1 MKQLV
6 MEKQFREQI
15 IPGDLEVVLGGGIEI
30 EKASLYKHNIYDD
43 GLEVIG
49 GWWELIFFIKIK
61 ASINVLVE
69 LEISRTIR
77 HRLTDTQVEEFLK
90 HELIAYADSK
100 EE

>member
-1 MKQLV
+1 MKQPR
-6 MEKQFREQI
+6 MKKFREQI

-49 GWWELIFFIKIK
+49 GWWEMIYFIRIK
-61 ASINVLVE
+61 SSINVLTKIE
-69 LEISRTIR
+69 LTRTIR
-77 HRLTDTQVEEFLK
+77 HRLTDEQVEEFLK
-90 HELIAYADSK
+90 HKLIAYAERK

>member
-1 MKQLV
+1 
-6 MEKQFREQI
+6 MEKQFSEQI
-15 IPGDLEVVLGGGIEI
+15 IPGDLEVVLGGGVEI

-43 GLEVIG
+43 KLNIKG

-61 ASINVLVE
+61 ASINVLVKM
-69 LEISRTIR
+69 EITRTIR

-90 HELIAYADSK
+90 HELIAYAERK